1 MRTRAALLALV
12 CLTAASGCMFGK
24 NAANLTVAGSPWGTM
39 GKLRTTGLTLDGEL
53 IEMREKAMIFRD
65 TNNRLLI
72 VPYDAIQYFTP
83 VGLKSP
89 YLITPRDR
97 PIGEIRSRLASISH
111 FPQGMTPEIQR
122 RMLQVVNQEDFIS
135 IR

>member
-1 MRTRAALLALV
+1 MRTRSALAALI
-12 CLTAASGCMFGK
+12 CLSSFSGCVFGK

-39 GKLRTTGLTLDGEL
+39 GKLRTSAMNLDGEL
-53 IEMREKAMIFRD
+53 IEMRDQAMIFRD

-72 VPYDAIQYFTP
+72 VPYSAIQYFTP
-83 VGLKSP
+83 VGLKRP

-97 PIGEIRSRLASISH
+97 PVGEIKSSLASISR

-122 RMLQVVNQEDFIS
+122 RMLEVVKQDDFIT